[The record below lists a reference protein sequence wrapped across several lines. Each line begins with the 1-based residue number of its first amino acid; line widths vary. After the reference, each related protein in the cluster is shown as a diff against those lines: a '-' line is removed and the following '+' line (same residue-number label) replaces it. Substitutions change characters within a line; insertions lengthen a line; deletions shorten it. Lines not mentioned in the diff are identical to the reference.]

1 MSKEQVNHPEH
12 YGGKDNPYE
21 TIKIIDAMGWG
32 KEFCLGNVIKYVTRA
47 GKKDNNSSKQDLNK
61 AKWYLEHA
69 IELIE
74 KEKTNKDKH
83 NDKLDALSYSID
95 YAQKCKKYRD
105 DFIKFIRERETEKDP
120 VFNLKENEA
129 IKILKDIHN
138 ITPEFKN
145 RVVEILKLEPCS
157 TPFSS
162 ELGVKRTDIFNK

>member
-47 GKKDNNSSKQDLNK
+47 GKKDNNSSKQDLDK
-61 AKWYLEHA
+61 AKWYLEHT

-74 KEKTNKDKH
+74 KEKTDDKY

-95 YAQKCKKYRD
+95 HITKCKKYIID
-105 DFIKFIRERETEKDP
+105 DFIKFIREREIEKEP
-120 VFNLKENEA
+120 VFSLKENEV
-129 IKILKDIHN
+129 IKILENISN
-138 ITPEFKN
+138 ITPKFKDK
-145 RVVEILKLEPCS
+145 VIELLKLES
-157 TPFSS
+157 NSSPFSS
-162 ELGVKRTDIFNK
+162 ELGVKNDKYI

>member
-74 KEKTNKDKH
+74 KEKTNKSVKARNDLNMIVSKHFNRFVPIYDKH
-83 NDKLDALSYSID
+83 VCSCCGKPLKLD
-95 YAQKCKKYRD
+95 
-105 DFIKFIRERETEKDP
+105 
-120 VFNLKENEA
+120 
-129 IKILKDIHN
+129 
-138 ITPEFKN
+138 
-145 RVVEILKLEPCS
+145 
-157 TPFSS
+157 
-162 ELGVKRTDIFNK
+162 

>member
-1 MSKEQVNHPEH
+1 MS
-12 YGGKDNPYE
+12 
-21 TIKIIDAMGWG
+21 
-32 KEFCLGNVIKYVTRA
+32 
-47 GKKDNNSSKQDLNK
+47 
-61 AKWYLEHA
+61 LEHA

-74 KEKTNKDKH
+74 KEKTKDKH

-95 YAQKCKKYRD
+95 YAQKYKKYRD
-105 DFIKFIRERETEKDP
+105 DFIKNIEGRESKDDKVVAEMTIQELDNPNKNMRVYKEP
-120 VFNLKENEA
+120 VFDLKENEA

-162 ELGVKRTDIFNK
+162 ELGVKMTDIFNK

>member
-74 KEKTNKDKH
+74 KEKTKDKH

-95 YAQKCKKYRD
+95 YGLEYIKNYRD
-105 DFIKFIRERETEKDP
+105 SIKNIERRE
-120 VFNLKENEA
+120 VKENEA